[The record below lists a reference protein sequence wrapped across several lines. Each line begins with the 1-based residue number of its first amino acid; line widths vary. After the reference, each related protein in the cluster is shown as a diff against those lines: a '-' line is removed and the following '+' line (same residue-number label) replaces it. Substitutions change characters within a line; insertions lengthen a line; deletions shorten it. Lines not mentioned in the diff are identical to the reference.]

1 MILRSSFEPKS
12 QMQFCALAYRGQQAD
27 PSFAAGNQIILI
39 LIYSQAAGLRLLAS
53 PDWQQTV
60 PAWDHAY
67 IGATFADFGV
77 RARLAPEALLEQV
90 SSLSVGPLVTHTCGN
105 RLEEHAELQTLSL
118 VFTEL
123 K

>member
-1 MILRSSFEPKS
+1 MTVRSSFEPKS
-12 QMQFCALAYRGQQAD
+12 QMQFCTVAYRGQQAD
-27 PSFAAGNQIILI
+27 PSFAVGNQIILI

-67 IGATFADFGV
+67 ITAILADFRE
-77 RARLAPEALLEQV
+77 RAWSAPEALLEQA

-105 RLEEHAELQTLSL
+105 RLEEHAELHTLSL
-118 VFTEL
+118 AFTEL
-123 K
+123 